1 MKQLICVFGLL
12 IPVMTV
18 AGESAGTKKYENTNT
33 GLSNPIISDPLP
45 IQMES
50 KYVTDRSLWGRLI
63 FDRNKVSGNHQ
74 KLGDKEQIM
83 DLIEA
88 YHRHWLDGRNEELSK
103 ILDEQIVRFRNEN
116 ISYGFT
122 NTFRRIRNES
132 RGERPSGY
140 ASSMQLEIGDMHIH
154 SEKNF
159 STALYSVGIRGGARW
174 EYSDLA
180 TIFQV
185 FQKIDDAW
193 KIIGHIESFRLDNS
207 KINKPPDSV
216 PNRRTPFT
224 FDFVYPVKD
233 LQRAIEF
240 YSPLLGPPEIVTTT
254 SASFRVRDSYFEL
267 DSEPIDKRIK
277 VINGRANGYGI
288 INVNSLSL
296 IEDKISDLLDINAKT
311 KPCGNAACLIA
322 EDSSGNIVVFR
333 EYKPT
338 YSLQNNKPNIQSLN
352 QFGHSPVF
360 SKTIEAVNA
369 WITNDYSSLIDMNAK
384 KAVWIDDAFGVA
396 QGSKQIKK
404 ALKSRWESFDMG
416 ASGINADLTTKNF
429 QTRNIGDRHLVTLE
443 MSIKMRTNPKRS
455 FNAVLTQVWKSEGLD
470 LKLEHTFIAQK
481 RYIKDTPVGSMD
493 YTAYPVNDLGRAGRF
508 YKNLF
513 GSEPYRDDNWFG
525 FWSTT
530 SVFGLVGPMSKNSWA
545 PIPHSS
551 NGYADLSIRSADEVY
566 EYLRSAGSAFP
577 IVEAIND
584 TSGID
589 QQPGYNQILAI
600 DSEGNL
606 INFSEYLEY

>member
-18 AGESAGTKKYENTNT
+18 AGDSAGTKKYENTKT

-83 DLIEA
+83 NLIEA

-254 SASFRVRDSYFEL
+254 SASFRLRDSYFEL

-589 QQPGYNQILAI
+589 EQPGYNQILAI

>member
-1 MKQLICVFGLL
+1 MKQLISVFSLL
-12 IPVMTV
+12 IPVMTL
-18 AGESAGTKKYENTNT
+18 AGDSAGTNKYENSNK
-33 GLSNPIISDPLP
+33 GLSSPVINDPLP

-103 ILDEQIVRFRNEN
+103 LLDEQIVRFRSEN

-122 NTFRRIRNES
+122 NTFRRIRDES

-216 PNRRTPFT
+216 PNRRAPFT

-240 YSPLLGPPEIVTTT
+240 YSPLLGPPDIVTTT

-267 DSEPIDKRIK
+267 DSEPIDERIK

-322 EDSSGNIVVFR
+322 EDSSGNIVIFR
-333 EYKPT
+333 EYRPT
-338 YSLQNNKPNIQSLN
+338 YSLQNNKPTIQSLN

-360 SKTIEAVNA
+360 SKTIEAVSA
-369 WITNDYSSLIDMNAK
+369 WITNDYSSLIDMHAK

-396 QGSKQIKK
+396 QGSKQIKQ

-429 QTRNIGDRHLVTLE
+429 QTRSIGDRHLVTLE
-443 MSIKMRTNPKRS
+443 MSIKMRANPKRS

-530 SVFGLVGPMSKNSWA
+530 SVFGLVGPMSKNSWS

-566 EYLRSAGSAFP
+566 EYLKSEGSAFP

-589 QQPGYNQILAI
+589 EQPGYNQILAV

>member
-1 MKQLICVFGLL
+1 MNQLILIVSLLFAGL
-12 IPVMTV
+12 TF
-18 AGESAGTKKYENTNT
+18 AGNTAESNLYKKSSSD
-33 GLSNPIISDPLP
+33 LSNSLINDPLP
-45 IQMES
+45 VQMES

-63 FDRNKVSGNHQ
+63 FDRYKVASSNQ
-74 KLGDKEQIM
+74 SIEDNQQIM

-88 YHRHWLDGRNEELSK
+88 YHRYWLDGKNEELSEL
-103 ILDEQIVRFRNEN
+103 LDEEIIRFRGA
-116 ISYGFT
+116 SATYGLT
-122 NTFRRIRNES
+122 DTFRRIKNES

-140 ASSMQLEIGDMHIH
+140 NSSMQLEIGDMQIH

-159 STALYSVGIRGGARW
+159 SVALYSVAIRGGARW

-185 FQKIDDAW
+185 FHKVEDKW
-193 KIIGHIESFRLDNS
+193 KIIGHIESLRLDNPN
-207 KINKPPDSV
+207 INKPPDSV
-216 PNRRTPFT
+216 PNRRAPFS

-233 LQRAIEF
+233 LQRAIDF
-240 YSPLLGPPEIVTTT
+240 YSPLLGSPEIVTSK
-254 SASFRVRDSYFEL
+254 SASFRVGDSYFEL
-267 DSEPIDKRIK
+267 DSEPIDERIV

-288 INVNSLSL
+288 INVNSLGDTK
-296 IEDKISDLLDINAKT
+296 DKIKDLLDVNIKT
-311 KPCGNAACLIA
+311 KPCGDAECLIA
-322 EDSSGNIVVFR
+322 EDSSGNIVIFR

-338 YSLQNNKPNIQSLN
+338 YSLQNKKPTIQSLN
-352 QFGHSPVF
+352 EFGQPPVF

-369 WITNDYSSLIDMNAK
+369 WITNDYSSLIDMHAN
-384 KAVWIDDAFGVA
+384 KAIWIDDAFGIA
-396 QGSKQIKK
+396 QGRKQIKQ
-404 ALKSRWESFDMG
+404 ALKSRWESFDIG
-416 ASGINADLTTKNF
+416 PNGINADLTTKNF

-443 MSIKMRTNPKRS
+443 MFIKMRTNPKRS
-455 FNAVLTQVWKSEGLD
+455 FNAVLTQVWKREGLD
-470 LKLEHTFIAQK
+470 FKLEHTFIAQK
-481 RYIKDTPVGSMD
+481 RYIKNMPVGSMD

-566 EYLRSAGSAFP
+566 EYLKSEGSAFP

-589 QQPGYNQILAI
+589 EQPGYNQILAI

>member
-1 MKQLICVFGLL
+1 MKQLICIFGLF
-12 IPVMTV
+12 IPFLAV
-18 AGESAGTKKYENTNT
+18 AVDSADTDKYKNSNT
-33 GLSNPIISDPLP
+33 GLSNAVINDPLP
-45 IQMES
+45 VQMES

-74 KLGDKEQIM
+74 KLDGKEQIM

-103 ILDEQIVRFRNEN
+103 LLDEQIVRFRSEN
-116 ISYGFT
+116 VSYGFT

-140 ASSMQLEIGDMHIH
+140 ASSMQLEIGDMQIH

-185 FQKIDDAW
+185 FQKIDDTW

-216 PNRRTPFT
+216 PNRRAPFT

-233 LQRAIEF
+233 IQRAIDF
-240 YSPLLGPPEIVTTT
+240 YSPLLGPPDIVTTT
-254 SASFRVRDSYFEL
+254 RASFRVRDSYFEL
-267 DSEPIDKRIK
+267 DSEPIDERIV

-288 INVNSLSL
+288 INVNSLSD
-296 IEDKISDLLDINAKT
+296 IKDKIKDLLDVNIKT
-311 KPCGNAACLIA
+311 KPCGDAECLIA
-322 EDSSGNIVVFR
+322 EDSSGNIVIFR

-338 YSLQNNKPNIQSLN
+338 YSLQNKKPTIQSLN
-352 QFGHSPVF
+352 EFGQPPVF

-369 WITNDYSSLIDMNAK
+369 WITNDYSSLIDMHAN

-396 QGSKQIKK
+396 EGRQQIKQ

-416 ASGINADLTTKNF
+416 PNGINADLTTKNF
-429 QTRNIGDRHLVTLE
+429 QTRNIGNRHLVTLE
-443 MSIKMRTNPKRS
+443 MFIKMRTNPKRS
-455 FNAVLTQVWKSEGLD
+455 FNAVLTQVWKREGLD

-481 RYIKDTPVGSMD
+481 RYIKNMPVGSMD

-566 EYLRSAGSAFP
+566 EYLKSEGSAFP

-589 QQPGYNQILAI
+589 EQPGYNQILAI

>member
-1 MKQLICVFGLL
+1 MNQLILIFSLLLAGLTFVGNTAETSLYKKSSADASNAL
-12 IPVMTV
+12 I
-18 AGESAGTKKYENTNT
+18 N
-33 GLSNPIISDPLP
+33 DPLP
-45 IQMES
+45 VQMES

-63 FDRNKVSGNHQ
+63 FDRNKVVSSYQSIEDSQ
-74 KLGDKEQIM
+74 KIM
-83 DLIEA
+83 DLIET
-88 YHRHWLDGRNEELSK
+88 YHRYWLEGRNEALSK
-103 ILDEQIVRFRNEN
+103 FLDEQIVRFRSEN
-116 ISYGFT
+116 VSYGLT
-122 NTFRRIRNES
+122 NVFRRIKNES

-140 ASSMQLEIGDMHIH
+140 NSSMQLEIGDMQIH

-185 FQKIDDAW
+185 FQKIDDTW

-216 PNRRTPFT
+216 PNRRAPFA
-224 FDFVYPVKD
+224 FDFVYPVKNI
-233 LQRAIEF
+233 QRAIDF
-240 YSPLLGPPEIVTTT
+240 YSPLLGPPDIVTST

-267 DSEPIDKRIK
+267 ESEPIDDRIK
-277 VINGRANGYGI
+277 VINGRANGYAI
-288 INVNSLSL
+288 INVNSLSD
-296 IEDKISDLLDINAKT
+296 IKEKIKDLLDVNIRT
-311 KPCGNAACLIA
+311 KSCGEAECLIA
-322 EDSSGNIVVFR
+322 EDFSGNIFIFR
-333 EYKPT
+333 EYKTT
-338 YSLQNNKPNIQSLN
+338 YSLQNKKPTIQSLIELG
-352 QFGHSPVF
+352 QPPVF

-369 WITNDYSSLIDMNAK
+369 WITNDYSSLIDMHAN
-384 KAVWIDDAFGVA
+384 KAIWIDDAFGVA
-396 QGSKQIKK
+396 QGRKQIKQ
-404 ALKSRWESFDMG
+404 ALKSRWESFDIG
-416 ASGINADLTTKNF
+416 PNGINADLTTNNF

-443 MSIKMRTNPKRS
+443 MSIKMRANPKRS

-470 LKLEHTFIAQK
+470 LKLEHTFITQK

>member
-83 DLIEA
+83 NLIEA

-185 FQKIDDAW
+185 FQKIDDAL

-254 SASFRVRDSYFEL
+254 SASFRLRDSYFEL

-589 QQPGYNQILAI
+589 EQPGYNQILAI

>member
-1 MKQLICVFGLL
+1 MKQLILIFSLL
-12 IPVMTV
+12 IPVLTF
-18 AGESAGTKKYENTNT
+18 AGNSVEANKYKKSSIE
-33 GLSNPIISDPLP
+33 LSDPIINDPLP
-45 IQMES
+45 VQMES
-50 KYVTDRSLWGRLI
+50 KYVTDRSLWGRFI
-63 FDRNKVSGNHQ
+63 FDRYKVSSNYQ
-74 KLGDKEQIM
+74 TLDDKEQIM
-83 DLIEA
+83 DLIDA
-88 YHRHWLDGRNEELSK
+88 YHRHWLDGKNEELSK
-103 ILDEQIVRFRNEN
+103 LLDKQIVRFRSEN
-116 ISYGFT
+116 VSYGFT

-132 RGERPSGY
+132 RGERPPGY
-140 ASSMQLEIGDMHIH
+140 ASSMQLEIGDMQIH
-154 SEKNF
+154 SENNF
-159 STALYSVGIRGGARW
+159 SSALYSLGIRGGARW

-185 FQKIDDAW
+185 FQKIDDTW

-216 PNRRTPFT
+216 PNRRAPFT

-233 LQRAIEF
+233 IQRAIDF
-240 YSPLLGPPEIVTTT
+240 YSPLLGPPDIVTTT

-267 DSEPIDKRIK
+267 DSEPIDERIE

-288 INVNSLSL
+288 INVNSLSD
-296 IEDKISDLLDINAKT
+296 IKDKIKDLLDVNIKT
-311 KPCGNAACLIA
+311 KPCGDAECLIA
-322 EDSSGNIVVFR
+322 EDSSGNIVIFR

-338 YSLQNNKPNIQSLN
+338 YSLQNKKPTIQSLN
-352 QFGHSPVF
+352 EFGQPPVF

-369 WITNDYSSLIDMNAK
+369 WITNDYSSLIDMHAN

-396 QGSKQIKK
+396 QGRQQIKQ

-416 ASGINADLTTKNF
+416 PNGINADLTTKNF

-443 MSIKMRTNPKRS
+443 MFIKMRTNPKRS
-455 FNAVLTQVWKSEGLD
+455 FNAVLTQVWKREGLD

-481 RYIKDTPVGSMD
+481 RYIKNMPVGSMD

-566 EYLRSAGSAFP
+566 EYLKSEGSAFP

-589 QQPGYNQILAI
+589 EQPGYNQILAI

>member
-1 MKQLICVFGLL
+1 MIYIFGFL
-12 IPVMTV
+12 IPFLVV
-18 AGESAGTKKYENTNT
+18 AGDSADTDKYKNANT
-33 GLSNPIISDPLP
+33 GLSNSVINDPLP
-45 IQMES
+45 VQMES
-50 KYVTDRSLWGRLI
+50 KYVTDRSLWGRFI
-63 FDRNKVSGNHQ
+63 FDRYKVSSNYQ
-74 KLGDKEQIM
+74 TLDDKEQIM
-83 DLIEA
+83 DLIDA
-88 YHRHWLDGRNEELSK
+88 YHRHWLDGKNEELSK
-103 ILDEQIVRFRNEN
+103 LLDEQIVRFRSEN
-116 ISYGFT
+116 VSYGFT
-122 NTFRRIRNES
+122 NTFKRIRNES
-132 RGERPSGY
+132 RGERPPGY
-140 ASSMQLEIGDMHIH
+140 ASSMQLEIGDMQIH
-154 SEKNF
+154 SENNF
-159 STALYSVGIRGGARW
+159 SSALYSLGIRGGARW

-185 FQKIDDAW
+185 FQKIDDTW

-216 PNRRTPFT
+216 PNRRAPFT

-233 LQRAIEF
+233 IQRAIDF
-240 YSPLLGPPEIVTTT
+240 YSPLLGPPDIVTTT

-267 DSEPIDKRIK
+267 DSEPIDERIE

-288 INVNSLSL
+288 INVNSLSD
-296 IEDKISDLLDINAKT
+296 IKDKIKDLLDVNIKT
-311 KPCGNAACLIA
+311 KPCGDAECLIA
-322 EDSSGNIVVFR
+322 EDSSGNIVIFR

-338 YSLQNNKPNIQSLN
+338 YSLQNKKPTIQSLN
-352 QFGHSPVF
+352 EFGQPPVF

-369 WITNDYSSLIDMNAK
+369 WITNDYSSLIDMHAN

-396 QGSKQIKK
+396 QGRQQIKQ

-416 ASGINADLTTKNF
+416 PNGINADLTTKNF

-443 MSIKMRTNPKRS
+443 MFIKMRTNPKRS
-455 FNAVLTQVWKSEGLD
+455 FNAVLTQVWKREGLD
-470 LKLEHTFIAQK
+470 LKLEHTFISQK

-589 QQPGYNQILAI
+589 EQPGYNQILAI